1 MKDYE
6 YIQRL
11 PKYAEKDMTDAQ
23 IRQYYSEK
31 TYDLL
36 NKMVDEFEERLKA
49 VRKEAEDIME
59 SSGLRYPIL
68 YGSWFESPI
77 YEDIPLPYH
86 ADMADFMIDA
96 LEIIAEYKYSK
107 KDIYHMYIL
116 TPSIYMHPRFEIVE
130 GNIGYSRGEHRRSET
145 YNIDIWNEERKIG
158 RITIRPR
165 DPASKVITLFEKVDD
180 DTVAVIREFTE
191 RMPTKEKDIKIEIV
205 EEFNGGA

>member
-11 PKYAEKDMTDAQ
+11 PKYVTKDMTDAQ

-31 TYDLL
+31 TSALL
-36 NKMVDEFEERLKA
+36 NEMVDEFEEKLKA

-59 SSGLRYPIL
+59 ASGLRYPIL
-68 YGSWFESPI
+68 YGSFFESPI
-77 YEDIPLPYH
+77 YEDIPLTSH

-107 KDIYHMYIL
+107 KGIYHMYIIA
-116 TPSIYMHPRFEIVE
+116 PSTYIHPRFEIVE
-130 GNIGYSRGEHRRSET
+130 DNIGYSRGEHRRSET

-158 RITIRPR
+158 RITIRPW
-165 DPASKVITLFEKVDD
+165 DPASKVITLFEKIDEDVL
-180 DTVAVIREFTE
+180 TVIREFTE
-191 RMPTKEKDIKIEIV
+191 RLPVSEKDVKIEIF